1 MTKHTK
7 ENDRLRKLVESFPKL
22 TVTVLGDL
30 VADEFVFGEISRVS
44 REAPVLILKHRDRK
58 VVPGGGANAIY
69 NLADLGVNVL
79 PVGVVGDDEP
89 GRLLLRAFR
98 HKRIP
103 VSGVLKD
110 KSYSTVTKTRILAGF
125 AHTAGQQ
132 VVRLDREPTEGPDS
146 HLRRE
151 LVLAAREY
159 TRASDALLVSDY
171 GYGAATP
178 TLLNVIREKRGLDN
192 VLVTLDS
199 RHRMLEFSG
208 VTAATPNES
217 EVEEVLGI
225 RIGNDWERLL
235 AAGDQIAVQMNLESL
250 LITRGKDGMV
260 AFPRRH
266 KPVDLPIYGS
276 DEVAD
281 VTGAG
286 DTVIATFTASLA
298 AGGTAEEAAQLAN
311 YAGGIV
317 VMKRG
322 TATVSQQELLEA
334 LDKTTPVA
342 REHERVGTGL
352 CPVQAGRSPAST
364 CESAP
369 IKTRTGSLTTSF
381 HRKIV
386 SRDQLQ
392 QYVANWRRAGD
403 RITLAN
409 GCFDLLHVGHVR
421 YLHAARELGGKL
433 IVAVNTDAAVRELK
447 GEGRPAMPAEE
458 RAEILASLA
467 DVDAV
472 VVFPEKDVR
481 AIIRE
486 IRPDFHAKGTDYTAE
501 NVPERDEVEAC
512 GGRDVIVG
520 DPKNHSATEIIS
532 RLGPRES

>member
-1 MTKHTK
+1 MTTHIK
-7 ENDRLRKLVESFPKL
+7 ENGRLRLRKIVESFPKL
-22 TVTVLGDL
+22 TVTVLADL

-79 PVGVVGDDEP
+79 PVGIVGDDEP
-89 GRLLLRAFR
+89 GKLLLRAFR

-110 KSYSTVTKTRILAGF
+110 KSYTTVTKTRILAGF

-132 VVRLDREPTEGPDS
+132 VVRLDREPAEGPNP

-178 TLLNVIREKRGLDN
+178 TLLNAIREKRGLSK
-192 VLVTLDS
+192 VPVTLDS
-199 RHRMLEFSG
+199 RHRMLEFTG

-225 RIGNDWERLL
+225 RIGNGNSNDHSNDNDWERLL
-235 AAGDQIAVQMNLESL
+235 AAGDQIAGEMNLESL

-260 AFPRRH
+260 VFPRRH
-266 KPVDLPIYGS
+266 KPVDIPIYGS

-286 DTVIATFTASLA
+286 DTVIATFTAALA
-298 AGGTAEEAAQLAN
+298 AGATAEEAAQLAN

-334 LDKTTPVA
+334 LEKTAPVA
-342 REHERVGTGL
+342 REH
-352 CPVQAGRSPAST
+352 
-364 CESAP
+364 
-369 IKTRTGSLTTSF
+369 
-381 HRKIV
+381 
-386 SRDQLQ
+386 
-392 QYVANWRRAGD
+392 
-403 RITLAN
+403 
-409 GCFDLLHVGHVR
+409 
-421 YLHAARELGGKL
+421 
-433 IVAVNTDAAVRELK
+433 
-447 GEGRPAMPAEE
+447 
-458 RAEILASLA
+458 
-467 DVDAV
+467 
-472 VVFPEKDVR
+472 
-481 AIIRE
+481 
-486 IRPDFHAKGTDYTAE
+486 
-501 NVPERDEVEAC
+501 
-512 GGRDVIVG
+512 
-520 DPKNHSATEIIS
+520 
-532 RLGPRES
+532 